1 MKETNLLLLL
11 FLFYNLFSYVSL
23 QQIIIPI
30 DPDIDDN
37 GKENEKDEE
46 EDKPVVE
53 TKEIRDNKGNNIK
66 ITRIRYNKT
75 KNLNGDLEA
84 ITPFQMMRIFD
95 NRINSIFE
103 DFIRESM
110 GIKLLL
116 NGLSKIEEE
125 DENDNDNEN
134 ENQEN
139 VGRNQTGDDE
149 FDIEKEFELDDDEEN
164 EAIKGDKMN
173 NTVKDG
179 VNITEKKERRILRR
193 EKIGKNYTRI
203 GKLNVNLNNIKGN
216 IKKKKKKLSRREL
229 IFSRV
234 CKYIF
239 YSIILFTIYILVK
252 KLLEILEIID
262 PDNATD
268 VKIEND
274 EMTTLKKT
282 GNKTS

>member
-1 MKETNLLLLL
+1 
-11 FLFYNLFSYVSL
+11 
-23 QQIIIPI
+23 
-30 DPDIDDN
+30 
-37 GKENEKDEE
+37 
-46 EDKPVVE
+46 
-53 TKEIRDNKGNNIK
+53 
-66 ITRIRYNKT
+66 
-75 KNLNGDLEA
+75 
-84 ITPFQMMRIFD
+84 MMRIFD

-103 DFIRESM
+103 DFIRESI

-116 NGLSKIEEE
+116 NGLNKIEEE
-125 DENDNDNEN
+125 DENDNDNEI
-134 ENQEN
+134 EEN

-149 FDIEKEFELDDDEEN
+149 FDIEKEFEFDDDEGN
-164 EAIKGDKMN
+164 ETIKGDNMN

-193 EKIGKNYTRI
+193 ERFGKNYTRI
-203 GKLNVNLNNIKGN
+203 GKLKVNLDNIKGN

>member
-1 MKETNLLLLL
+1 
-11 FLFYNLFSYVSL
+11 
-23 QQIIIPI
+23 
-30 DPDIDDN
+30 
-37 GKENEKDEE
+37 
-46 EDKPVVE
+46 
-53 TKEIRDNKGNNIK
+53 
-66 ITRIRYNKT
+66 
-75 KNLNGDLEA
+75 
-84 ITPFQMMRIFD
+84 MMRIFD

-164 EAIKGDKMN
+164 KAIKGDKMN

>member
-1 MKETNLLLLL
+1 MKERNLLLLL

-164 EAIKGDKMN
+164 KAI
-173 NTVKDG
+173 
-179 VNITEKKERRILRR
+179 
-193 EKIGKNYTRI
+193 
-203 GKLNVNLNNIKGN
+203 
-216 IKKKKKKLSRREL
+216 
-229 IFSRV
+229 
-234 CKYIF
+234 
-239 YSIILFTIYILVK
+239 
-252 KLLEILEIID
+252 
-262 PDNATD
+262 
-268 VKIEND
+268 
-274 EMTTLKKT
+274 
-282 GNKTS
+282 

>member
-1 MKETNLLLLL
+1 MKEKNLLLLF

-23 QQIIIPI
+23 QQIIIPL

-37 GKENEKDEE
+37 GKENEKDEDG
-46 EDKPVVE
+46 DKPIVE
-53 TKEIRDNKGNNIK
+53 TKEITDNKGNNIK

-75 KNLNGDLEA
+75 KNLNGDSEA

-103 DFIRESM
+103 DFIRESI

-116 NGLSKIEEE
+116 NGLNKIEEE
-125 DENDNDNEN
+125 DENDNDNEI
-134 ENQEN
+134 EEN

-149 FDIEKEFELDDDEEN
+149 FDIEKEFEFDDDEGN
-164 EAIKGDKMN
+164 ETIKGDNMN

-193 EKIGKNYTRI
+193 ERFGKNYTRI
-203 GKLNVNLNNIKGN
+203 GKLKVNLDNIKGN